1 MRNAMSEEMTIS
13 LEVLR
18 KHIDYN
24 IWASRR
30 LFHAVSGLSTEELS
44 RDFGTAD
51 KSILGTLAHLYASE
65 KNWLARMQ
73 EGTATPQRR
82 TAEDSQ
88 LETTL
93 PKWTETQNSWKT
105 WIGQLPPEAPD
116 QVMEYF
122 DSRGNQWSQP
132 LWQILLHVVNH
143 STHHRGQI
151 SGFLRALGKTP
162 PSLDFIAFVREETN
176 NLPKTTG

>member
-1 MRNAMSEEMTIS
+1 MTVS
-13 LEVLR
+13 LSVLQR
-18 KHIDYN
+18 HIDYN
-24 IWASRR
+24 NWASRR
-30 LFHAVSGLSTEELS
+30 LLNAVSGLSTEELS

-51 KSILGTLAHLYASE
+51 KSVLGTLAHLYASE

-73 EGTATPQRR
+73 EGTAAVQHRK
-82 TAEDSQ
+82 AEENQ
-88 LETTL
+88 LEILL
-93 PKWTETQNSWKT
+93 PKWTEVQNNWKT
-105 WIGQLPPEAPD
+105 WIDNRTPEAPD

-122 DSRGNQWSQP
+122 DLQGRQWAQP

-162 PSLDFIAFVREETN
+162 PPLDFIAFVREN
-176 NLPKTTG
+176 AK